1 MQSGEL
7 VFTREFKPT
16 WCPRHRE
23 PFVQGWQ
30 SVRIRNRSL
39 PAFCQLIAASSDV
52 TRWTSLKCYHLLT
65 KTDINLGDY
74 NPFISLSQL
83 SSVTLI
89 LTSLRKKRLWI
100 TFLKYPTYL
109 LCFLILKY
117 DLKNTVHTRPGE
129 FVFTNLKACIVQT
142 INSAYKG
149 IFILYTDKVS
159 V

>member
-7 VFTREFKPT
+7 VFTGEFKPT
-16 WCPRHRE
+16 WRPRHRE
-23 PFVQGWQ
+23 PFVRGWQ

-52 TRWTSLKCYHLLT
+52 TRRTSLKCYKS

-74 NPFISLSQL
+74 NPFISRSQL
-83 SSVTLI
+83 SSVSLI
-89 LTSLRKKRLWI
+89 LTSVRKKTTLNHISKISHISLVLFDIKIWSE
-100 TFLKYPTYL
+100 TH
-109 LCFLILKY
+109 
-117 DLKNTVHTRPGE
+117 NVHTRPGE